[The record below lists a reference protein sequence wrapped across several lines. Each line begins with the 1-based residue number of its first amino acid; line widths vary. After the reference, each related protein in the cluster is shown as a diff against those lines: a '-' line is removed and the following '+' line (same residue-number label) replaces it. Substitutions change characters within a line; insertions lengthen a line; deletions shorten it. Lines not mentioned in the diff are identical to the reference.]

1 MRILL
6 KCPTRSRPQKVIQ
19 TLASYV
25 KLANHPE
32 QLGVAISC
40 DEDDTSMTRNLVQEE
55 LLRTLNPVAWKRI
68 FFSENKS
75 KIQACNANMNDIE
88 WQWDIV
94 VLVSD
99 DMIPQIQGYDD
110 VIRNHMMS
118 KFPDTNG
125 ILWFNDGAQGDKLN
139 TLCVFGRTMY
149 QSFGYIY
156 HPDYKSLFCDTELTD
171 LCKGTLASKCL
182 YVPYCII
189 RHEHPGTGYSQ
200 NMDAL
205 YDRNQKYWNEDMYTY
220 IRRKTYAYDWSV
232 LIPTIPGREEK
243 LRTLITSIQEKVA
256 RICPELRLEL
266 CVAFDN
272 REMSIGLKRQQLLN
286 QAKGRYLSFVDD
298 DDQITDAYIEDLK
311 ACFDGGFHTMRLR
324 GQMKEYTFTH
334 SVHVKL
340 TDRMA
345 TKDDPPVFQ
354 RPPNHLNPM
363 LSDVA
368 KMIPFKNAVHGED
381 LDWTITLLKAKFL
394 ETEYQSDPSR
404 IHYIY
409 ELGTRGVNPG
419 IMTQQQN
426 ITYEEMLKLVFT
438 PAGNI
443 MPSPGIGRIALQN
456 QREGGL
462 KLGPRGFVSK

>member
-25 KLANHPE
+25 RLANHPE

-40 DEDDTSMTRNLVQEE
+40 DEDDISMSRNLVQEE
-55 LLRTLNPVAWKRI
+55 LLRILNPVAWKRI
-68 FFSENKS
+68 FFSPNKS
-75 KIQACNANMNDIE
+75 KIEACNANMGEIDWE
-88 WQWDIV
+88 WDIV

-99 DMIPQIQGYDD
+99 DMIPQLQGYDD

-149 QSFGYIY
+149 HSFGYIY
-156 HPDYKSLFCDTELTD
+156 HPEYKSLFCDTELTD
-171 LCKGTLASKCL
+171 LCKGQLASKCL

-189 RHEHPGTGYSQ
+189 RHQHPGTGYAQ

-232 LIPTIPGREEK
+232 LIPTIPGREAK
-243 LRTLITSIQEKVA
+243 LRALITSIQEKVA

-272 REMSIGLKRQQLLN
+272 RETSVGMKRQQLLT
-286 QAKGRYLSFVDD
+286 QAKGKYLSFIDD
-298 DDQITDAYIEDLK
+298 DDEITDEYVEDVK
-311 ACFDGGFHTMRLR
+311 ECFHGGYHVMRLR
-324 GQMKEYTFTH
+324 GRIDPYTFTH
-334 SVHVKL
+334 SLENNL
-340 TDRMA
+340 TTSMA
-345 TKDDPPVFQ
+345 RGEVFL

-363 LSDVA
+363 MADVA
-368 KMIPFKNAVHGED
+368 KFIHYKDAFRGED
-381 LDWTITLLKAKFL
+381 LDWTIRMSKSGFL
-394 ETEYQSDPSR
+394 TSEYKSDDSR

-409 ELGTRGVNPG
+409 NIGDRKVGPG
-419 IMTQQQN
+419 SLTMQQN
-426 ITYEEMLKLVFT
+426 TSYETMLSMVWT
-438 PAGNI
+438 PNGAQA
-443 MPSPGIGRIALQN
+443 PPPQPT
-456 QREGGL
+456 GL
-462 KLGPRGFVSK
+462 RLTSRGFVSK